1 MNNLAALYFRDK
13 FSMSTEASSTIASL
27 FGLMNLFARTLGG
40 VTTDY
45 LNKKFAMRGRL
56 AAQTICLLMEGIFI
70 LIFAAQDDLGA
81 AIVCLI
87 CFSMAVQH
95 C

>member
-13 FSMSTEASSTIASL
+13 FDLSTEASSTIASL

-40 VTTDY
+40 VSTDIA
-45 LNKKFAMRGRL
+45 NKVGGMRGRL
-56 AAQTICLLMEGIFI
+56 WAQTICLFLEGLFI
-70 LIFAAQDDLGA
+70 IIFAAQDDLGA